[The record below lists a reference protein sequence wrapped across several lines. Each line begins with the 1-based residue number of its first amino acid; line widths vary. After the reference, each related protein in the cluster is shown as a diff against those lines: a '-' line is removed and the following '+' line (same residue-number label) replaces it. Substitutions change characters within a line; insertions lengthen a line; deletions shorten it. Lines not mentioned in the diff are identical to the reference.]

1 MSAVKLRE
9 WAAREGVHYQT
20 AWRWWRDGKLP
31 VPARQTATG
40 TILVEVPAAGGAA
53 GGVVVY
59 ARVSSHDQRA
69 DLDRQVA
76 RVTEWVTGQ
85 GLAVAEVVAEVGSG
99 VDGKRPRLRRVLPD
113 PAATVIVVEH
123 RDRLARFGAEY
134 VDAALAAQGRRVLVA
149 DAGETAGD
157 LVRDMIEVLT
167 WMCARLYGRGGAR
180 NRAMRAVTAAK
191 NAGADA
197 AA

>member
-1 MSAVKLRE
+1 M
-9 WAAREGVHYQT
+9 REGVHYQT

-31 VPARQTATG
+31 VPARQTETG
-40 TILVEVPAAGGAA
+40 TIVAGVPVPGRAAGA
-53 GGVVVY
+53 VLC
-59 ARVSSHDQRA
+59 ARVSSHDQHA

-99 VDGKRPRLRRVLPD
+99 VDGKRPKLRRVLSD

-167 WMCARLYGRGGAR
+167 WMCACLYGRRGAR
-180 NRAMRAVTAAK
+180 NRALRAVTAAK
-191 NAGADA
+191 NAGAGVA
-197 AA
+197 A